1 MITSKNQL
9 TNLAVLNTV
18 TGEIEQYLTC
28 NEWEDLQ
35 GKYTSTSIEGNDK
48 LNDTDRRK
56 NTDLFYMFISEMCGS
71 FYHNYY
77 KNTIPHKFIFRYLYL
92 CTFMNFKNYLEY
104 GNSKEESKL
113 IDKKDL
119 KEILKL
125 KNQQFY
131 ETYNY
136 LIEKEMI
143 VLDENNYI
151 KINNSFCNKGEINK
165 NNNGV
170 VRMFNKSIQYLYENS
185 NSKEHNHIGMLIK
198 LLPYIHFNKNIVCS
212 NPTEENEKLIK
223 PLKQKEILD
232 ILGITKP
239 TISTLLKIKILDGKE
254 YAFIKFSNG
263 SFKNVYVIN
272 PRFMFK
278 GNNLSDIEEVLGW
291 FSLGL

>member
-125 KNQQFY
+125 KNQQF
-131 ETYNY
+131 
-136 LIEKEMI
+136 
-143 VLDENNYI
+143 
-151 KINNSFCNKGEINK
+151 
-165 NNNGV
+165 
-170 VRMFNKSIQYLYENS
+170 
-185 NSKEHNHIGMLIK
+185 
-198 LLPYIHFNKNIVCS
+198 
-212 NPTEENEKLIK
+212 
-223 PLKQKEILD
+223 
-232 ILGITKP
+232 
-239 TISTLLKIKILDGKE
+239 
-254 YAFIKFSNG
+254 
-263 SFKNVYVIN
+263 
-272 PRFMFK
+272 
-278 GNNLSDIEEVLGW
+278 
-291 FSLGL
+291 